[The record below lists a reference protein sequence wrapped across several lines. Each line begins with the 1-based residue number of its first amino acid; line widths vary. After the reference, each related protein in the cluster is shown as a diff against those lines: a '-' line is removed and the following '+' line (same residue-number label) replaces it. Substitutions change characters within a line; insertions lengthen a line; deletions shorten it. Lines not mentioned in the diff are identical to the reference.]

1 MTQSSCLS
9 ILRAWMFFICLVLFA
24 TTIQL
29 AHGQTATLSPTSRS
43 FGSVAVGS
51 SSGSTTVTLTNTGRA
66 ALSVSSITTSGD
78 FTQTNTC
85 GSSVAAAR
93 NCVITITFK
102 PTAIGARTGTLTVN
116 DGVGTQTAS
125 LTGTGITPITIS
137 PASRAFGSVV
147 IGQTSAA
154 RTFTITNRETVALPI
169 TVASTNTEFAQTGC
183 GSSLAAGASCT
194 ASVTFTPAATATG
207 LQAGQ
212 IQVSYTGI
220 GSPQSVSVQGTA
232 VAPLTARPNPVQFS
246 LVRAVGTPSVPHVVT
261 ITNNN
266 QTSATAIQSIVSSPA
281 AYAITGNTCGSS
293 ISAGLSCAV
302 TIVFT
307 PTVVGTTTGTLTIT
321 SGGIPLVVNMTGG
334 AQVNNLV
341 SLVITVPS
349 PTLAAGSTEQLT
361 ATGTY
366 ANGTTG
372 DVTAAAVW
380 TSSNTGVLSFGT
392 TPGLAK
398 GVAGGTATVTA
409 TVSGT
414 SS

>member
-9 ILRAWMFFICLVLFA
+9 ILRAWMFFISLVLFA
-24 TTIQL
+24 TTIQP

-51 SSGSTTVTLTNTGRA
+51 SSGTTTVTLTNTGRA

-154 RTFTITNRETVALPI
+154 RTFTITNRETVAMPI

-232 VAPLTARPNPVQFS
+232 VAPLTAQPNPVQFS
-246 LVRAVGTPSVPHVVT
+246 QCAGRWYAQRAARCHD
-261 ITNNN
+261 N
-266 QTSATAIQSIVSSPA
+266 QQQPRPPRLRFKAS
-281 AYAITGNTCGSS
+281 
-293 ISAGLSCAV
+293 
-302 TIVFT
+302 
-307 PTVVGTTTGTLTIT
+307 
-321 SGGIPLVVNMTGG
+321 
-334 AQVNNLV
+334 
-341 SLVITVPS
+341 
-349 PTLAAGSTEQLT
+349 
-361 ATGTY
+361 
-366 ANGTTG
+366 
-372 DVTAAAVW
+372 
-380 TSSNTGVLSFGT
+380 
-392 TPGLAK
+392 
-398 GVAGGTATVTA
+398 
-409 TVSGT
+409 
-414 SS
+414 